1 MTKLKDVVS
10 PFSKQEDKIMVNML
24 HQINRVCALECM
36 APPRRF
42 TLPAA
47 LADKLVFLIVQ
58 KHREPEIWKHDRR
71 STRRRLVELFKQDKQ
86 NQNPRLKQARLKRS
100 TANSLVTNTMDE
112 PDSALRLKRRLF
124 SLPETTSG
132 DELQSPESPELHVPS
147 SPGSPTARLS
157 GRRPAPVDCTLNSSK
172 KRACD
177 DTKAPGS
184 QRYRPDK
191 LLDRACSFIPAP
203 LDEAGSD
210 GTDAP
215 ADQVLPI

>member
-1 MTKLKDVVS
+1 
-10 PFSKQEDKIMVNML
+10 ML
-24 HQINRVCALECM
+24 QQINRVCALECM

-86 NQNPRLKQARLKRS
+86 NQNPRLRQARLKRF
-100 TANSLVTNTMDE
+100 TANSLEKGTKDE
-112 PDSALRLKRRLF
+112 ADSVLRLKRRLF
-124 SLPETTSG
+124 SLSETTSA
-132 DELQSPESPELHVPS
+132 DELQSPESPEVNVPA
-147 SPGSPTARLS
+147 SPDSPTARLS
-157 GRRPAPVDCTLNSSK
+157 GRRPVPVNCTLISRK
-172 KRACD
+172 KRACE
-177 DTKAPGS
+177 DTKAPGPK
-184 QRYRPDK
+184 RYRPAK
-191 LLDRACSFIPAP
+191 LHDRACSIIPAP
-203 LDEAGSD
+203 LEEVGSD